1 MRKVWTCISK
11 AHDIYSY
18 LLLSQ
23 TSFQNFSMYCHFKL
37 QLQRYSMCFCWF
49 HIFIYWHDSFI
60 EKYYYVRHE
69 VFMVTKSDKIFL
81 GNHLCK
87 FGWWCNVPC
96 RLFHYI
102 ISFMSTNTTAGKHNL
117 MHVKAQS
124 KIMLHKQHKSILMT
138 SFSWFAKDTAKT
150 ALISDRCI
158 EWQCL
163 YWMVMLS
170 YTFLFTMGIIH

>member
-1 MRKVWTCISK
+1 MFLFFILQISERCGLVFPKHMVYTVTLCFHRPSFKTSVCIVTLSYIGMVWVFVGYIFC
-11 AHDIYSY
+11 
-18 LLLSQ
+18 LL
-23 TSFQNFSMYCHFKL
+23 TWYT
-37 QLQRYSMCFCWF
+37 
-49 HIFIYWHDSFI
+49 FI

-87 FGWWCNVPC
+87 FSWWCNVPC

-124 KIMLHKQHKSILMT
+124 KIMLHKQHKRVFWWHRLVDSQKILRKLH
-138 SFSWFAKDTAKT
+138 F
-150 ALISDRCI
+150 
-158 EWQCL
+158 
-163 YWMVMLS
+163 
-170 YTFLFTMGIIH
+170 